1 VVDVDAPG
9 LERTV
14 IPTATCSADR
24 QWQLFFDDVEV
35 PGDRLVGKEGEGLRL
50 VFDGLNPERIMTAVQ
65 VTGIGRLALE
75 QAAAYARE
83 RVVWDGPSGSH
94 QGVSHPWPRPRS
106 S

>member
-1 VVDVDAPG
+1 
-9 LERTV
+9 
-14 IPTATCSADR
+14 
-24 QWQLFFDDVEV
+24 
-35 PGDRLVGKEGEGLRL
+35 
-50 VFDGLNPERIMTAVQ
+50 MTAVQ